1 MGSLAWCQLSSAVV
15 WFGTDRGAA
24 IGQVVYNAVLLDGDD
39 GAHPGAGLRRLC
51 RAGAEGL
58 GDVGRWVL
66 YGADRVQPD
75 AFAKHAV
82 DRAEVGLIGSVGDEV
97 ALAALLAGV

>member
-24 IGQVVYNAVLLDGDD
+24 IGQVVYNAVLLDGAD
-39 GAHPGAGLRRLC
+39 PGAALRRLC

-66 YGADRVQPD
+66 YGADRVLPD

>member
-1 MGSLAWCQLSSAVV
+1 MDSLAWCQLSSAVV

-24 IGQVVYNAVLLDGDD
+24 IGQVMYNAVLLDGDD
-39 GAHPGAGLRRLC
+39 GADPGAALRRLC

-66 YGADRVQPD
+66 DGADRVLPD

-82 DRAEVGLIGSVGDEV
+82 ARAEVALIGSVDDEV

>member
-1 MGSLAWCQLSSAVV
+1 MDSLAWFQLSSTMV

-24 IGQVVYNAVLLDGDD
+24 IGQVVYNAALLDGAD
-39 GAHPGAGLRRLC
+39 PGAALRRLC

-58 GDVGRWVL
+58 GDLGRWVL
-66 YGADRVQPD
+66 DGADRVLPD

-82 DRAEVGLIGSVGDEV
+82 DRAEVALIGSVGGEV
-97 ALAALLAGV
+97 ALAAVLAGV